1 MSEHREDIIYTDEA
15 KTLHGLFHVR
25 VKRSPDNIAY
35 RQFNRNSDQWEKF
48 TWREMADS
56 IARWQAVLKK
66 ENLGIGDRVA
76 LSLKNGADWIAF
88 EQASLGLGLVVIPLY
103 TDDRADNIAYIIK
116 DAAVKCLLLQDEARW
131 KRIAPTVDED
141 TTLQH
146 VYIQDGGDGLDCDY
160 CSVTALSEVLPH
172 IPPPLIL
179 HESEPQSLA
188 TVVYTSGTTGRPK
201 GVMLSHSNILENAHI
216 ALTMISIY
224 QEDSFLSFLP
234 ISHMLERMAGYYLP
248 MMSGSTVSFSRSIPQ
263 LADDL
268 AHIRPTIMI
277 AVPRIFERIYGRING
292 QLEKGKASKRAIFK
306 SAIRVGWHKF
316 ENQQGRRGWHPR
328 LLAHSVLDKLVGSKV
343 RERLGGRLRFAI
355 SGGAALSPDV
365 AKMFIGLGVEVL
377 NGYGL
382 TETSPVIS
390 CNIPTSNDP
399 FSVGVVLNN
408 LEARISSQDELQVK
422 GPNIMLGYWNNHA
435 ATAEM
440 IDHDGWL
447 STGDLARIDND
458 HIYITGRIKDI
469 LVLSNGEKVPPG
481 DMELAIANDSLFE
494 QVMVVGEGQS
504 FLGALIVVNAEEWPA
519 YAQQHGLDPLDA
531 ASLSSKK
538 VTKPILLR
546 IRKAL
551 HDFPAYAKIRQVR
564 LMLEPWTIDN
574 DLMTPTMKIKRPKVL
589 EHYKDVVDE
598 IYSDTKKG

>member
-25 VKRSPDNIAY
+25 VKRSPDKIAY
-35 RQFNRNSDQWEKF
+35 CQFNRHTDRWEEF
-48 TWREMADS
+48 SWREMANS
-56 IARWQAVLKK
+56 VGRWQAVLKK

-76 LSLKNGADWIAF
+76 ISLKNGAEWIAF
-88 EQASLGLGLVVIPLY
+88 EQAALGLGLVIVPLY
-103 TDDRADNIAYIIK
+103 TDDRADNLAYIIK
-116 DAAVKCLLLQDEARW
+116 DAAIKCLLLQDEARW

-146 VYIQDGGDGLDCDY
+146 VYIQDGGDGLSCDY
-160 CSVTALSEVLPH
+160 CSVTALSKVLPH
-172 IPPPLIL
+172 IPPPLTL
-179 HESEPQSLA
+179 NESAPHSLA

-201 GVMLSHSNILENAHI
+201 GVMLSHSNILENAHV
-216 ALTMISIY
+216 ALTMLSFY
-224 QEDSFLSFLP
+224 EDDSFLSFLP

-248 MMSGSTVSFSRSIPQ
+248 MMAGSKVSFSRSIPL

-268 AHIRPTIMI
+268 AHVRPTIMV

-306 SAIRVGWHKF
+306 MAIRVGWHKF
-316 ENQQGRRGWHPR
+316 ERQQGRRGWHPR
-328 LLAHSVLDKLVGSKV
+328 LLAHSLLDKLVGAKV
-343 RERLGGRLRFAI
+343 RERLGGRLRF
-355 SGGAALSPDV
+355 SLCGGAALSPEV
-365 AKMFIGLGVEVL
+365 AKMFLGLGVNVL

-390 CNIPTSNDP
+390 CNLPADNDP
-399 FSVGVVLNN
+399 YSVGVILNN
-408 LEARISSQDELQVK
+408 VETRISAQDELQVK

-435 ATAEM
+435 ATAQM
-440 IDHDGWL
+440 IEHDGWL
-447 STGDLARIDND
+447 STGDLTRIENG

-504 FLGALIVVNAEEWPA
+504 FLGALIVINAEEWPA
-519 YAQQHGLDPLDA
+519 YAQQHGLDPMDV
-531 ASLSSKK
+531 ASLNSKK
-538 VTKPILLR
+538 ITKPILLR
-546 IRKAL
+546 IRKTL
-551 HDFPAYAKIRQVR
+551 HDFPSYAKIRQVR

-589 EHYKDVVDE
+589 EHYKDIVDG
-598 IYSDTKKG
+598 IYSDTTKG

>member
-1 MSEHREDIIYTDEA
+1 MSEHRENIIYTDEA

-25 VKRSPDNIAY
+25 VKRSPDKIAY
-35 RQFNRNSDQWEKF
+35 CQFNRNTDRWEEF

-56 IARWQAVLKK
+56 VARWQAVLKK

-131 KRIAPTVDED
+131 KRIAPTIDED
-141 TTLQH
+141 TSLQH
-146 VYIQDGGDGLDCDY
+146 IYIQDGGDGISCDY

-172 IPPPLIL
+172 IPPPLTL
-179 HESEPQSLA
+179 NESDPHSLA

-201 GVMLSHSNILENAHI
+201 GVMLSHNNILENVHVS
-216 ALTMISIY
+216 LTMLAIY
-224 QEDSFLSFLP
+224 EDDIFLSFLP
-234 ISHMLERMAGYYLP
+234 ISHMLERMGGYYMP
-248 MMSGSTVSFSRSIPQ
+248 MMAGSKVSFSRSIPQ

-268 AHIRPTIMI
+268 AYIRPTIMV
-277 AVPRIFERIYGRING
+277 AVPRIFERIYGRIHG
-292 QLEKGKASKRAIFK
+292 QLEKGKASKRVIFK
-306 SAIRVGWHKF
+306 MAIRVGWHKF
-316 ENQQGRRGWHPR
+316 EHSQGRRGWHPR
-328 LLAHSVLDKLVGSKV
+328 LLVHSLLDKLVGAKV
-343 RERLGGRLRFAI
+343 RERLGGRLRFAV
-355 SGGAALSPDV
+355 SGGAALSPEV
-365 AKMFIGLGVEVL
+365 AKMFLGLGVDVL

-390 CNIPTSNDP
+390 CNIPSDNDP
-399 FSVGVVLNN
+399 YSVGVILTN
-408 LEARISSQDELQVK
+408 LETRISAQDELQVK

-440 IDHDGWL
+440 IDHEGWL
-447 STGDLARIDND
+447 STGDLARIENG

-504 FLGALIVVNAEEWPA
+504 FLAALIVLNAEEWPA
-519 YAQQHGLDPLDA
+519 YAQQHGFDPMDA

-538 VTKPILLR
+538 IIKPILIR
-546 IRKAL
+546 IRGAL
-551 HDFPAYAKIRQVR
+551 HDFPSYAKIRQVY
-564 LMLEPWTIDN
+564 LTLDPWTIDN

-589 EHYKDVVDE
+589 EHLKEVVDE
-598 IYSDTKKG
+598 IYSDNKKG